1 MRQKLGSEELEQ
13 HAKEHAEEVRESL
26 AQNNEVS
33 EGELMKNSEI
43 EGVDQLNKATDLQFT
58 GPTYIEEPKLPQ
70 LSIDGLITKT
80 KDLVDLFVE
89 AVLRLLR
96 FVYIVFRS
104 IERRVIELAG
114 GFQEKFQEAKING
127 TNTITKAVEDVK
139 MGVPKAVDEIKVTVP
154 AAMAGVTSSIRD
166 GTLKVVDGWR
176 EGAERIVQKLK
187 VP

>member
-1 MRQKLGSEELEQ
+1 MRQTLGSEELER
-13 HAKEHAEEVRESL
+13 HAKEHTEEVREPL
-26 AQNNEVS
+26 ARNNEVS
-33 EGELMKNSEI
+33 EGEPMKNSEI
-43 EGVDQLNKATDLQFT
+43 EGVDPLNKATDVQFR
-58 GPTYIEEPKLPQ
+58 GPTYTEPKFPQ

-96 FVYIVFRS
+96 FVYIVFHTV
-104 IERRVIELAG
+104 ERRVVELAG
-114 GFQEKFQEAKING
+114 GFQEKVHEAKING
-127 TNTITKAVEDVK
+127 TNIITKAVEDVK
-139 MGVPKAVDEIKVTVP
+139 TGVPKAVDEIKVTVP
-154 AAMAGVTSSIRD
+154 AAVAGVTSSIRD